1 MLTWRPSIST
11 FSHSDY
17 KEEDFMCKVIAIA
30 NQKGG
35 VGKTTSAVNLAA
47 GLAEQGKRVLLV
59 DLDPQASLTLCM
71 GCWEP
76 DRLEHS
82 VTEVIS
88 GIVNDDELPKDF
100 GIIHVK
106 DRLDLLPSNINLSAA
121 EVSLV
126 NAMSREL
133 ILRTYMDQIR
143 SRYDYILI
151 DCMPSLGILTVN
163 ALACAD
169 SVLVPVQAAYLPV
182 KGLQQLIKTIY
193 TVKRRLNND
202 LQIEGIL
209 FTMVDRRTIYA
220 REIVDEVNEVYG
232 KSIPIFQIEIPM
244 SVRASE
250 TSQMAKTI
258 YDYDPKGK
266 AASAYTELT
275 REVLKHWSYVKK
287 KYKLKITFFADT
299 PLFILPPFM
308 TVTDQTVIPVGV

>member
-1 MLTWRPSIST
+1 
-11 FSHSDY
+11 
-17 KEEDFMCKVIAIA
+17 MCKVIAIA

-126 NAMSREL
+126 NAISREL

-275 REVLKHWSYVKK
+275 REVLKH
-287 KYKLKITFFADT
+287 
-299 PLFILPPFM
+299 
-308 TVTDQTVIPVGV
+308 GC

>member
-1 MLTWRPSIST
+1 
-11 FSHSDY
+11 
-17 KEEDFMCKVIAIA
+17 MCKVIAIA

-59 DLDPQASLTLCM
+59 DLDPQVSLTLCM

-209 FTMVDRRTIYA
+209 FTMVDRRTIYT

-244 SVRASE
+244 SVWASE

-275 REVLKHWSYVKK
+275 REVLKH
-287 KYKLKITFFADT
+287 
-299 PLFILPPFM
+299 
-308 TVTDQTVIPVGV
+308 GC

>member
-1 MLTWRPSIST
+1 
-11 FSHSDY
+11 
-17 KEEDFMCKVIAIA
+17 MCKVIAIA

-209 FTMVDRRTIYA
+209 FTMVDRRTIYV

-275 REVLKHWSYVKK
+275 REVLKH
-287 KYKLKITFFADT
+287 
-299 PLFILPPFM
+299 
-308 TVTDQTVIPVGV
+308 GC

>member
-1 MLTWRPSIST
+1 
-11 FSHSDY
+11 
-17 KEEDFMCKVIAIA
+17 MCKVIAIA

-275 REVLKHWSYVKK
+275 REVLKH
-287 KYKLKITFFADT
+287 
-299 PLFILPPFM
+299 
-308 TVTDQTVIPVGV
+308 GC

>member
-1 MLTWRPSIST
+1 
-11 FSHSDY
+11 
-17 KEEDFMCKVIAIA
+17 
-30 NQKGG
+30 
-35 VGKTTSAVNLAA
+35 
-47 GLAEQGKRVLLV
+47 
-59 DLDPQASLTLCM
+59 M
-71 GCWEP
+71 GCREP

-88 GIVNDDELPKDF
+88 GIVNDEELPEDF

-126 NAMSREL
+126 NVMSREL
-133 ILRTYMDQIR
+133 VLRIYMEQIR

-169 SVLVPVQAAYLPV
+169 SVLIPVQAAYLPV

-193 TVKRRLNND
+193 TVKRRLNNN

-250 TSQMAKTI
+250 TSQLAKTI

-266 AASAYTELT
+266 AADAYPYDTDAIDEILELILDT
-275 REVLKHWSYVKK
+275 VCTSRKTIGIAGEQRPAEVVKSRFMKLDSSHLEFVLKGLSENTTLVRNMKQYLLAALYNAPLTINNY
-287 KYKLKITFFADT
+287 YKSLVHHDMAEGNI
-299 PLFILPPFM
+299 
-308 TVTDQTVIPVGV
+308 